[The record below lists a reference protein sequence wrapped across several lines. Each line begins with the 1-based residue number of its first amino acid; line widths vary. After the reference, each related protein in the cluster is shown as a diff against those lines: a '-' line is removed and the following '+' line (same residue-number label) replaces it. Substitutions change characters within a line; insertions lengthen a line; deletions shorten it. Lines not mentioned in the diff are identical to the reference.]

1 MLIRSEHP
9 GTGDH
14 PGAPDHGEDALVQL
28 PVSADDADSLQ
39 HHHVSPPPPPPPPL
53 SLRQSVNKAE
63 REDASPHSSNVTELI
78 PANYISLLLS
88 RVAF

>member
-9 GTGDH
+9 GTSDH
-14 PGAPDHGEDALVQL
+14 PGAPDDGEDALLQL
-28 PVSADDADSLQ
+28 TVSADDADFLQ
-39 HHHVSPPPPPPPPL
+39 HHHVSLLLRCL

-63 REDASPHSSNVTELI
+63 REEASPHPSNVTELI

-88 RVAF
+88 HVAF